1 MTPSEQNRPN
11 RGILEKGAIQ
21 GLKELFKQAGGE
33 LNEADLPELGKLSAH
48 KPDYPPFPILIVLM
62 AIMKDVAD
70 IFLNGISD
78 LSGLTVVGLIV
89 TFFLRAIL
97 TAFTFIVATILFIW
111 VLGKINRLQKIGFGV
126 TKFFVRRYVK
136 KRIALGATGVLF
148 EWILPLIPFS
158 TLFVLLAHYDENK
171 YVKFILAILE
181 QIGKAKKAG
190 KLKMPSL
197 PQRQQSGGGGGSR
210 QRTHSSGEEQSSPEP
225 GEGGMTEA
233 GSEASKAGF
242 GPL

>member
-33 LNEADLPELGKLSAH
+33 LNEADLPVLGQMTAH

-62 AIMKDVAD
+62 AVMKDAAD
-70 IFLNGISD
+70 ILLNAVGD
-78 LSGLTVVGLIV
+78 LSGLTMIGLIV
-89 TFFLRAIL
+89 TFSLRAIL

-111 VLGKINRLQKIGFGV
+111 VLGKINKMQRMGFGA
-126 TKFFVRRYVK
+126 TKFFIKRYVK
-136 KRIALGATGVLF
+136 KRIALGATGLMI

-197 PQRQQSGGGGGSR
+197 PSPQRSGGGGGP
-210 QRTHSSGEEQSSPEP
+210 QRRASSSDEERPSDEP
-225 GEGGMTEA
+225 KEGGMTEA
-233 GSEASKAGF
+233 GSEASKMGF
-242 GPL
+242 GPM